1 MTVKE
6 LMAAL
11 GTIEGDA
18 EVRVLRKDED
28 YENERYG
35 EIESISY
42 QLDVLHK
49 DSVVYLG
56 AKD

>member
-6 LMAAL
+6 LLDAL
-11 GTIEGDA
+11 RDVEGDS

-28 YENERYG
+28 YENKSYG
-35 EIESISY
+35 EIESINY
-42 QLDVLHK
+42 QLDVLNR